1 MADTARQKYPS
12 PDRRGADTRGA
23 LLGDA
28 DALARYLSPLLLPPP
43 DLNGQDLYS
52 DLEFTPT
59 GNLEPEIA
67 GIEAMAGMAARH
79 AAVLA
84 PLYARDG
91 EPWLLFTRRATG
103 LSRHSGEISFPG
115 GSRDPGDASLAHTA
129 LRETHEELAL
139 DTSRVRLLGAL
150 PEVYASV
157 SNFLVTTYVGWLGEG
172 LPELSP
178 ARGEVAEIIEAPLSA
193 LDDPA
198 IYHEEVW
205 TRGGAAHTV
214 MFYDYGSYRIWGLTG
229 RLLHHLLSLLPPR
242 A

>member
-1 MADTARQKYPS
+1 MADIARREYPS
-12 PDRRGADTRGA
+12 PDRRGATLRNA

-28 DALARYLSPLLLPPP
+28 EALARYLSPLLLPLP
-43 DLNGQDLYS
+43 DLDSQEVYS
-52 DLEFTPT
+52 DLEVTPS
-59 GNLEPEIA
+59 GMLVP
-67 GIEAMAGMAARH
+67 GMARGLAARH

-91 EPWLLFTRRATG
+91 EPWLLFTRRASG

-139 DTSRVRLLGAL
+139 DTSQVRLLGAL

-172 LPELSP
+172 LPELTP
-178 ARGEVAEIIEAPLSA
+178 AHGEVAEVIEAPLSA

-205 TRGGAAHTV
+205 SRGGAAHTV
-214 MFYDYGSYRIWGLTG
+214 MFYDFGVYRIWGLTG

-242 A
+242 EEPGA